1 MESAI
6 NFAEFIHAI
15 SVTARGSETE
25 KLEMAFRL
33 YDRDGDGMISGEEMR
48 RVAAE
53 VHNMAGP
60 TAGKVD
66 EKAARRINRLL
77 AGMDKEQRGKI
88 DKNAFVETM
97 LREPEVRDALDMLA
111 KVRNPMNLSG
121 WRDGAWKSERP
132 RRVRGGKGAAQ
143 AETRRARVSE
153 RSAAHTRQL
162 RAPQHGQHGQ
172 RTLARTWR
180 VSSINQWFSDL
191 SYYESTLEQMAASK
205 LDDSFREELRAIEQW
220 FVVLSDPE
228 RTAAL
233 YSLIKHTTPM
243 QQRFFI
249 TVLQQL
255 SGKDIS
261 SVPTTTT
268 PQITTTF
275 VKHSSTPAPVK
286 GTDMD
291 LLTIATGNSLRL
303 SLEPKTPVDAAIA
316 QADWSQQPTPQLS
329 TDPVRLSPI
338 IQPRTFSAH
347 PGDGWAHVN
356 LASTGRSV
364 SKGAVSGSDF
374 SDYDEFG
381 HVNGSTGTG
390 AGASGKEKGKI
401 PENLFLTDT
410 PP

>member
-1 MESAI
+1 MRAARTSTRCECRAR
-6 NFAEFIHAI
+6 AE
-15 SVTARGSETE
+15 
-25 KLEMAFRL
+25 
-33 YDRDGDGMISGEEMR
+33 GD
-48 RVAAE
+48 
-53 VHNMAGP
+53 P
-60 TAGKVD
+60 TAIPTR
-66 EKAARRINRLL
+66 ARAIL
-77 AGMDKEQRGKI
+77 MEDK
-88 DKNAFVETM
+88 
-97 LREPEVRDALDMLA
+97 
-111 KVRNPMNLSG
+111 
-121 WRDGAWKSERP
+121 RP
-132 RRVRGGKGAAQ
+132 RSEQPSKTTPEAQ
-143 AETRRARVSE
+143 A
-153 RSAAHTRQL
+153 
-162 RAPQHGQHGQ
+162 
-172 RTLARTWR
+172 
-180 VSSINQWFSDL
+180 INQWFSDL

-401 PENLFLTDT
+401 PEVVDLALLNGLPFFFKNLLRLEPFPNRYSAIDIPSWLRSLRLHKYEFAFQNCTWRDMVKMSDAELARRGVT
-410 PP
+410 TVGARTKLLKVFEMVKAECAKSLIPI